1 MLAGL
6 RAQILKEIQ
15 TNSPGVRELLRTMPH
30 RNETI
35 LETIRDMENHGLI
48 RSTPSLTRKRG
59 RPKNSLSITPLGT
72 EYLTAY
78 QRLEKTQL
86 QASQKDYE
94 RAVRDAEYATRLVT
108 RGIDPFQAFM
118 ELNTIVRTSR
128 DSA

>member
-48 RSTPSLTRKRG
+48 RSTPSPTRKRG
-59 RPKNSLSITPLGT
+59 RPKNSLSITPLGV